1 MLNPLYILR
10 AVRAARAEITETSK
24 TQEPIT
30 LEPQEPRKDFSALYK
45 Y

>member
-1 MLNPLYILR
+1 MLNPSYILR